1 MGDLEWSLTE
11 TIVILFALGRHCIK
25 VAPSNQ
31 EHQQIL
37 RQALCLALL
46 ARMADQIPRSAPIL
60 GRVLRIERLN
70 IEGVGERI
78 QTKLKTWR
86 WGRVASA
93 DRDSSTRDI
102 RLNRPCT
109 PRIDVPYRIAGVS
122 CRQSYP
128 RLLSGVAMGL
138 YATSYRIGD
147 LASEKEEYWLYC

>member
-1 MGDLEWSLTE
+1 
-11 TIVILFALGRHCIK
+11 VVLFAFGRHCIK

-37 RQALCLALL
+37 PQALRLALL
-46 ARMADQIPRSAPIL
+46 ARMADQISRSAPIL

-93 DRDSSTRDI
+93 DPDSSTRDI
-102 RLNRPCT
+102 SPDNRPCT
-109 PRIDVPYRIAGVS
+109 PRMDVY
-122 CRQSYP
+122 
-128 RLLSGVAMGL
+128 L
-138 YATSYRIGD
+138 T
-147 LASEKEEYWLYC
+147 E